1 MRRKLFKIA
10 YKLHLYKI
18 AKKIS
23 PSLFFYERLKE
34 FAEVF
39 GKVAKEVKE
48 VKAEPE
54 E

>member
-1 MRRKLFKIA
+1 MRKKLFKIA

-18 AKKIS
+18 AEKIS
-23 PSLFFYERLKE
+23 PSLFFFEQLKE
-34 FAEVF
+34 FA
-39 GKVAKEVKE
+39 KAYNKAVKK